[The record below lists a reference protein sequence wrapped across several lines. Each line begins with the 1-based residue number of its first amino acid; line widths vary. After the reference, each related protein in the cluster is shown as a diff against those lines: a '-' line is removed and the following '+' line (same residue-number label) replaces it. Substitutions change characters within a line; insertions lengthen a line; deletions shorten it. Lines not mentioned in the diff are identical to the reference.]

1 MIEFSFFS
9 PFLSSSLLKFHFRLL
24 ALFLCA
30 VPSFSILTLSL
41 ISRLLISLI
50 FCLLISLISLSLNDL
65 QVTVPGYSVGA
76 EPLDAAQLV
85 ETTGQAPS
93 VAVIGGGI
101 AGCGAAWCLQRSG
114 FQVGA

>member
-41 ISRLLISLI
+41 ISRL
-50 FCLLISLISLSLNDL
+50 LNDL

>member
-41 ISRLLISLI
+41 ISR
-50 FCLLISLISLSLNDL
+50 LLISLISLSLNDL

>member
-50 FCLLISLISLSLNDL
+50 SRLLNDL